1 VSTGRRRLAIIGA
14 GRMGSAIAELAPQ
27 HDFEIVRIASAAIR
41 DSGITRE
48 LLDGADV
55 AVEFTAGAAAPGI
68 IRGCAAAGCPV
79 VSGTTGW
86 EAERPAVEADIKRK
100 GGALVWAPNFS
111 IGVRLFARIVAEA
124 GRQFAGSAFVA
135 NIAEVHH
142 AGKKDAP
149 SGTAKLL
156 RDDLM
161 KGLGR
166 EVSIESARTGT
177 VVGTHTVTFD
187 APFEAIRLEH
197 EAKDR
202 RVFADG
208 ALVAARWLI
217 GRKGVFTLDEVV
229 GPT

>member
-1 VSTGRRRLAIIGA
+1 MSRARRRLAIIGA

-27 HDFEIVRIASAAIR
+27 HDFEIVRVAGAAVR
-41 DSGITRE
+41 GAGITRE

-86 EAERPAVEADIKRK
+86 DAERPAVAADIMRK

-135 NIAEVHH
+135 SIAEVHH

-156 RDDLM
+156 QADLM
-161 KGLGR
+161 QGLGR
-166 EVSIESARTGT
+166 EVPIESVRTGV
-177 VVGTHTVTFD
+177 VVGTHTVAFD
-187 APFEAIRLEH
+187 APFEQIQLEH
-197 EAKDR
+197 QAKDR

-217 GRKGVFTLDEVV
+217 GRQGVFTLDDVV
-229 GPT
+229 ART